1 MKIIL
6 HTFDS
11 VNSNTITNDT
21 MAYNK
26 IELLQGSP
34 NFLQM
39 YVTFYLYIV
48 QKNRGSQ
55 KALKIL
61 DGLVTDQENITF

>member
-48 QKNRGSQ
+48 QKIEAVRR
-55 KALKIL
+55 L
-61 DGLVTDQENITF
+61 